1 MKKMK
6 YVLATFSCLLPMN
19 LSVMAQS
26 SSGGATEVSYT
37 AVMPDAIAPDTS
49 ARLITADM
57 GWLFL
62 ISMCLLILL
71 ILLKNKQE
79 KQNDPE

>member
-37 AVMPDAIAPDTS
+37 AMLPDAIAPDTS
-49 ARLITADM
+49 ARLITADI

-71 ILLKNKQE
+71 ILLKNKQG